1 MKKEGFVEN
10 IKKEK
15 ISVVIP
21 VYNEAES
28 LPELYEQLAD
38 ALEKSGYDY
47 NLIFVDDG
55 SKDGSVEIERKLAD
69 EHENVLVESF
79 LANKGKAAA
88 LNKGFKIADGDYVAT
103 IDADLQDDPY
113 AIPKM
118 VEQIKE
124 TEVDLVSGW
133 KQNRKDK
140 FIKKH
145 TSKIYNFFTNKMTGI
160 KLHDCNNGLKVYKA
174 KVVKNV
180 NVYGEMHRYIPVL
193 AKQQGFT
200 SGEMKVRHFERKYGE
215 TKYGISRFWRGFF
228 DLITVKF
235 VTQYFKKPMHFFG
248 AWGSLFIFFGFIAE
262 LYVLILKYLYNHNF
276 QSHMA
281 MMLLGAL
288 LIILGIQF
296 FSIGLISELITYY
309 NKKD

>member
-1 MKKEGFVEN
+1 VEN
-10 IKKEK
+10 IIKEK
-15 ISVVIP
+15 VSVVIP
-21 VYNEAES
+21 MYNEVES
-28 LPELYEQLAD
+28 LPELYEKLTD

-55 SKDGSVEIERKLAD
+55 SKDQSSDLVAAFAEKD
-69 EHENVLVESF
+69 EKVILEKF

-88 LNKGFKIADGDYVAT
+88 LNRGFKIADGDFVAT

-118 VEQIKE
+118 IAQIKE
-124 TEVDLVSGW
+124 SGVDLVSGW
-133 KQNRKDK
+133 KQDRKDK

-145 TSKIYNFFTNKMTGI
+145 TSKIYNFFTRLLTGI
-160 KLHDCNNGLKVYKA
+160 KLHDCNNGLKVYKS

-200 SGEMKVRHFERKYGE
+200 SGEMRVRHFERKYGE

-228 DLITVKF
+228 DLMTVKF

-248 AWGSLFIFFGFIAE
+248 AWGSLFIFLGSLAE
-262 LYVLILKYLYNHNF
+262 IYVLVLKYFYHHNF
-276 QSHMA
+276 QNHIA

-296 FSIGLISELITYY
+296 FSIGLISELITYF